1 MRRLIHLLILFLPG
15 CGLGNVVS
23 DADVAVTKWAT
34 QNGEVDACRLDAMQH
49 CVGASA
55 AAAICGR
62 NCALLLGD
70 LLEFRQ
76 DDGNAMDLANNEAGA
91 GCALPVDGVDA
102 GAVFCCEMLLNAE
115 SPGLVID
122 GPCN

>member
-1 MRRLIHLLILFLPG
+1 
-15 CGLGNVVS
+15 
-23 DADVAVTKWAT
+23 
-34 QNGEVDACRLDAMQH
+34 MQH

-70 LLEFRQ
+70 LLELRQ
-76 DDGNAMDLANNEAGA
+76 NDGNAMDLANNEAGA
-91 GCALPVDGVDA
+91 ACAVPVEGVDA
-102 GAVFCCEMLLNAE
+102 GAVACCEMLLNAE